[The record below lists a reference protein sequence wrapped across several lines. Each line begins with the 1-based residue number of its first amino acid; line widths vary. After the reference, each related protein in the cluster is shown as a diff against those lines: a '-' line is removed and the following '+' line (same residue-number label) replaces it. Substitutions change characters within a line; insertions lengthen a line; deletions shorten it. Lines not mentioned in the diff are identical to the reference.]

1 MYYWFI
7 PSQVGCAGVCS
18 MLIGEY
24 PMGKGLQDR
33 GILAVDLDVRR
44 DKLHFLVL
52 VPHNENLKLI
62 LPSRIL

>member
-1 MYYWFI
+1 
-7 PSQVGCAGVCS
+7 
-18 MLIGEY
+18 
-24 PMGKGLQDR
+24 MGKGLQDR